1 MDKIL
6 RDKKAIFV
14 FIAPALIMFLLVL
27 IIPTIQMVYY
37 SLCDYA
43 ALTPPEFVGLKN
55 YKKLFFGD
63 ATFRIALKNSIFF
76 MIFSAVTQQ
85 IFGLLLAVN
94 TEEMANKVAEAKEAG
109 IQAPLGFVPAEVS
122 VTLRENQW
130 RFNMASLVERNG
142 RYCVVYSYKDKTG
155 KRRQKW
161 ETYKTMQ
168 EAKKRKKE
176 IEYRADVGQ
185 MVVPHCKTVKDL
197 MEEYITLY
205 GKEAWA
211 LSTYSSNVS
220 MINNYIVPI
229 IGGDKLENINT
240 RFIEKYYQRLL
251 RTPAVVNPATGK
263 R

>member
-85 IFGLLLAVN
+85 IL
-94 TEEMANKVAEAKEAG
+94 
-109 IQAPLGFVPAEVS
+109 
-122 VTLRENQW
+122 
-130 RFNMASLVERNG
+130 
-142 RYCVVYSYKDKTG
+142 D
-155 KRRQKW
+155 
-161 ETYKTMQ
+161 
-168 EAKKRKKE
+168 RK
-176 IEYRADVGQ
+176 
-185 MVVPHCKTVKDL
+185 
-197 MEEYITLY
+197 
-205 GKEAWA
+205 
-211 LSTYSSNVS
+211 STRLNSSHRCTS
-220 MINNYIVPI
+220 RMPSS
-229 IGGDKLENINT
+229 
-240 RFIEKYYQRLL
+240 
-251 RTPAVVNPATGK
+251 A
-263 R
+263 

>member
-85 IFGLLLAVN
+85 IFGLLLAVRLTN
-94 TEEMANKVAEAKEAG
+94 IPKGRNFSRTFINFHAYFPQQHLDFSG
-109 IQAPLGFVPAEVS
+109 LSFSIP
-122 VTLRENQW
+122 EN
-130 RFNMASLVERNG
+130 
-142 RYCVVYSYKDKTG
+142 RY
-155 KRRQKW
+155 Q
-161 ETYKTMQ
+161 Q
-168 EAKKRKKE
+168 
-176 IEYRADVGQ
+176 
-185 MVVPHCKTVKDL
+185 
-197 MEEYITLY
+197 
-205 GKEAWA
+205 
-211 LSTYSSNVS
+211 SSCQ
-220 MINNYIVPI
+220 I
-229 IGGDKLENINT
+229 
-240 RFIEKYYQRLL
+240 RH
-251 RTPAVVNPATGK
+251 
-263 R
+263 

>member
-85 IFGLLLAVN
+85 IFGLLCSPTSRKAATFSRTFIIFHAYFPPQHLDFSGLSFSIR
-94 TEEMANKVAEAKEAG
+94 ES
-109 IQAPLGFVPAEVS
+109 VS
-122 VTLRENQW
+122 TIFLPNS
-130 RFNMASLVERNG
+130 AL
-142 RYCVVYSYKDKTG
+142 
-155 KRRQKW
+155 
-161 ETYKTMQ
+161 
-168 EAKKRKKE
+168 
-176 IEYRADVGQ
+176 
-185 MVVPHCKTVKDL
+185 KDL
-197 MEEYITLY
+197 C
-205 GKEAWA
+205 G
-211 LSTYSSNVS
+211 
-220 MINNYIVPI
+220 
-229 IGGDKLENINT
+229 
-240 RFIEKYYQRLL
+240 
-251 RTPAVVNPATGK
+251 
-263 R
+263 

>member
-85 IFGLLLAVN
+85 IFGLLLAVMHPERPQHFQEHLLSSMR
-94 TEEMANKVAEAKEAG
+94 TF
-109 IQAPLGFVPAEVS
+109 LS
-122 VTLRENQW
+122 STW
-130 RFNMASLVERNG
+130 TSLVLPFQSENW
-142 RYCVVYSYKDKTG
+142 YQQS
-155 KRRQKW
+155 
-161 ETYKTMQ
+161 
-168 EAKKRKKE
+168 A
-176 IEYRADVGQ
+176 
-185 MVVPHCKTVKDL
+185 CK
-197 MEEYITLY
+197 I
-205 GKEAWA
+205 
-211 LSTYSSNVS
+211 
-220 MINNYIVPI
+220 
-229 IGGDKLENINT
+229 
-240 RFIEKYYQRLL
+240 RH
-251 RTPAVVNPATGK
+251 
-263 R
+263 